1 MVSLKTDEELN
12 IRPIEAQANEDA
24 PENEPVV
31 KNGVVV
37 SSTVAP
43 PKRSVWLAWMYIF
56 DWYPSRYSHEEIAL
70 LKKQDRII
78 LPLV

>member
-1 MVSLKTDEELN
+1 MATSKANDDINIQPAVSEAAEEG
-12 IRPIEAQANEDA
+12 PK
-24 PENEPVV
+24 NEPVV

-37 SSTVAP
+37 SSASEA
-43 PKRSVWLAWMYIF
+43 PKRNIWLAWMYMF
-56 DWYPSRYSHEEIAL
+56 DWYPSRYSREEIAL